1 MGDTIRI
8 AKVVLVA
15 ALAAGSVAA
24 CTRNG
29 PPAPVEVKG
38 SQHYGRATSMAAA
51 VNGDA
56 IVVQRGDTLYAL
68 ARKHGIPP
76 QTLIAA
82 NDLRAPYTLH
92 VGQRLSLPG
101 APVPATRVVETRPA
115 ASEPPPPAGS
125 VPPAVPAGR
134 VESAPLAPISSAPMS
149 NTPATIAA
157 AEPARPVPAVTQT
170 PEPASPN
177 VAGKAAEPQVQTQAA
192 PTASLSERIAAAE
205 PASVTL
211 PARAG
216 RGFQWPVRGRVVSDF
231 GPKGGGLHNDGIN
244 IAASRGTPIRAAES
258 GVVVYAGNELRGF
271 GNLVLLRHADGWMTA
286 YGHADELTV
295 QRGEQVRRGQ
305 VIGRVGATGN
315 VTSPQIHFE
324 IRRGSRP
331 VNPRDHLVSESA
343 SAE

>member
-1 MGDTIRI
+1 MGDIIRI
-8 AKVVLVA
+8 VKVVVLA

-38 SQHYGRATSMAAA
+38 SQHYGRATSMAATA
-51 VNGDA
+51 TGGA

-68 ARKHGIPP
+68 ARKHNVPP

-115 ASEPPPPAGS
+115 ASEPLPAGS
-125 VPPAVPAGR
+125 IPPAVPAGR
-134 VESAPLAPISSAPMS
+134 VESTPLAPISSTPVSSA
-149 NTPATIAA
+149 PATSTV
-157 AEPARPVPAVTQT
+157 AEPARPAPVAMQT
-170 PEPASPN
+170 SEPARAN
-177 VAGKAAEPQVQTQAA
+177 VAAHAAEPQA
-192 PTASLSERIAAAE
+192 PTQIAPTGSLSEHVAAVE

-295 QRGEQVRRGQ
+295 QRGDQVRRGQ